1 VHQIGCYDPPAMR
14 LAQRVSRI
22 GESATLRVSRR
33 ASQLRAEGVDVID
46 LGAGEPDFDTPSV
59 AVDAACKALVAGF
72 TRYTPVP
79 GIPKLRAALADRYR
93 ATYGASWTEADVV
106 VTVGAKGALF
116 EAALALFE
124 EGDEV
129 IIPTP
134 CWVSFPEQ
142 VRLTGADV
150 VTVPTDPAEGFR
162 IRAEPLIEAFTDRTR
177 AVIVNS
183 PCNPSG
189 GVVGAADLE
198 RLAAACA
205 DRDVLLIA
213 DETYERFVYEGAHV
227 SAAPLA
233 DAHPETIVLVGS
245 FSKTYA
251 MTGWRIGYVL
261 APPAVVKAISNIQSH
276 ATSNPTSFAMVGAL
290 TALQEAEEDV
300 RRMIETYHQRRDAL
314 IPKLNDLPGITCQP
328 PAGAFY
334 AFPDVR
340 GTFNAQIKDSL
351 SFAEKLLE
359 EAAVALVPGAAFGT
373 EGHVRISF
381 ACSTEQLD
389 RALERMHHFL
399 EGLPSAP

>member
-1 VHQIGCYDPPAMR
+1 MR
-14 LAQRVSRI
+14 LAQRVARI

-46 LGAGEPDFDTPSV
+46 LGAGEPDFDSPSV
-59 AVDAACKALVAGF
+59 AVESARRALAEGF
-72 TRYTPVP
+72 TRYTPAA
-79 GIPKLRAALADRYR
+79 GIPRLRSALAERYR
-93 ATYGASWTEADVV
+93 SVYGATWDDSDVV

-116 EAALALFE
+116 ETALALFE

-129 IIPTP
+129 VVPTP

-142 VRLTGADV
+142 IRFTGAEPV
-150 VTVPTDPAEGFR
+150 AVPTDPEEGFR

-189 GVVGAADLE
+189 GVIGEADLE
-198 RLAAACA
+198 RLASACA

-213 DETYERFVYEGAHV
+213 DETYERFVYDGSHA
-227 SAAPLA
+227 SAAHLA
-233 DAHPETIVLVGS
+233 DENPETVILVGS

-251 MTGWRIGYVL
+251 MTGWRIGYVFG
-261 APPAVVKAISNIQSH
+261 PPAVIKAVSNIQSH

-290 TALQEAEEDV
+290 TALQEAEQDV
-300 RRMIETYHQRRDAL
+300 TRMIATYRQRRDAL
-314 IPKLNDLPGITCQP
+314 IPKLNALPGITCQP

-334 AFPDVR
+334 AFPDVS
-340 GTFNAQIKDSL
+340 GTFDTQIKDSL
-351 SFAEKLLE
+351 GFAEKLLE
-359 EAAVALVPGAAFGT
+359 EAAVALVPGSAFGA

-381 ACSTEQLD
+381 ACSTEELD
-389 RALERMHHFL
+389 RAIERMGHFL
-399 EGLPSAP
+399 SGGLPSAP

>member
-1 VHQIGCYDPPAMR
+1 MR
-14 LAQRVSRI
+14 LAKRVARI

-46 LGAGEPDFDTPSV
+46 LGAGEPDFDSPSV
-59 AVDAACKALVAGF
+59 AVESARKALAEGF
-72 TRYTPVP
+72 TRYTPAP
-79 GIPKLRAALADRYR
+79 GIPRLRAALAERYR
-93 ATYGASWTEADVV
+93 SAYGATWSDSDVV

-116 EAALALFE
+116 ETALALFE

-129 IIPTP
+129 IVPTP

-142 VRLTGADV
+142 IRFTGAEP
-150 VTVPTDPAEGFR
+150 VTVATDPEEGFR

-189 GVVGAADLE
+189 GVIGASDLE
-198 RLAAACA
+198 RLASACA
-205 DRDVLLIA
+205 DRSVLLIA
-213 DETYERFVYEGAHV
+213 DETYERFVYEGAHA
-227 SAAPLA
+227 SAARLA
-233 DAHPETIVLVGS
+233 DENPETVILVGS

-251 MTGWRIGYVL
+251 MTGWRIGYVFG
-261 APPAVVKAISNIQSH
+261 PPAVIKAVSNIQSH

-290 TALQEAEEDV
+290 TALQEAEQDV
-300 RRMIETYHQRRDAL
+300 TRMIATYRERRDAL
-314 IPKLNDLPGITCQP
+314 IPKLNALPGITCQP

-340 GTFNAQIKDSL
+340 GTFDTQIKDSL
-351 SFAEKLLE
+351 GFAEKLLE
-359 EAAVALVPGAAFGT
+359 EAAVALVPGSAFGA

-381 ACSTEQLD
+381 ACSTEELD
-389 RALERMHHFL
+389 RAIERMGHFL
-399 EGLPSAP
+399 SGGLPSAP